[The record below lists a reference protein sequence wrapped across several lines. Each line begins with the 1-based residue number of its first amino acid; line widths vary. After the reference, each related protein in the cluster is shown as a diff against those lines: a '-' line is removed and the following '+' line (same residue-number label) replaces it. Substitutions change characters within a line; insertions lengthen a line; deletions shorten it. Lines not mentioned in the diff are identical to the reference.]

1 MGAAVLLGWALDVS
15 VLKSVLRGAVQM
27 KANTA
32 LALLLSGAVLATQGM
47 PRARFAALFASGFVG
62 LLGLLTLMEYA
73 FSWRLG
79 LDELLFL
86 DKAVAFNQAPGRMSP
101 YSALS
106 FGLLGPALIAL
117 RLGRTRMLVN
127 VSAAVVLLIGVVSL
141 LGYAWNAS
149 EMVTDMVLPPVA
161 VHTGLAFVLLGA
173 GMLLAN
179 SRQREGEQAQ
189 QQRQQRGRTRAAIEI
204 KIAAALASAML
215 VLIVGGGI
223 TYRASA
229 SFANSA
235 REVAH
240 TQEVRARLSQLYA
253 TVSDAE
259 GAQVS
264 YWQTGEREYAEQLLL
279 LAGNVRQRIDELAL
293 LVSDNLEQRRGMELL
308 RASLAQRMG
317 ELTRLASGGGPD
329 RRNLRTA
336 IEDGQRTLGS
346 LRGLTTKLDEAE
358 TKLLDQRAAQAR
370 RSRADSLMFLLLTL
384 GGASALFIYF
394 LRSIR
399 FEMLARARADERLL
413 QLNTELEGRVEERT
427 AALSDKETL
436 FRHTLDSMI
445 EGCQI
450 IDREWRYRYVNGAA
464 AAQGL
469 QPAEAL
475 VGRTMMEAY
484 PGIEH
489 TPLFER
495 MRRCMDERVAQS
507 FENQFMLPDGT
518 IGCFELSML
527 PSPEGISIFS
537 VDITQRLRA
546 EEAVRANNAEL
557 EHRVVERT
565 AELAAATEA
574 ADRANRAKSV
584 FLATMSH
591 EIRTPMNG
599 VLGMLELLALTRLD
613 AEQRGAVGVVR
624 ESGRSLLRIIDD
636 ILDFSKIEAGRL
648 EIRPEV
654 ASISQVLERTRQ
666 IYEGMAS
673 SKGLV
678 LEVMMDQRIG
688 PAHLFDPVRL
698 GQILNNLLSNALK
711 FTQQGRIT
719 VSARLLESSGSFD
732 TLRIAVSDTGI
743 GVSAEECAQLFQPFS
758 QVGLQASQQRGGT
771 GLGLV
776 ICRRLAEMMSGDIEM
791 ESEVG
796 QGTRLTLTLT
806 LPTADVR
813 ELPRQQADVGASGL
827 ALALATRRV
836 APSLEEAQRDG
847 SLVLIVDDHPTNCA
861 VLVHQLRALGYAAEC
876 AEDGEQAL
884 QAWTARR
891 PGIVIT
897 DCNMPRMS
905 GYELARAIRSAEREG
920 GLPRT
925 PVLAC
930 TANALGGEADACFAA
945 GMDGYLTKP
954 IAIDQ
959 LMAALDQWLPLPGE
973 TPIAAATASCARDAD
988 AVPVFDT
995 SVLAPLA
1002 EARTGAVEKILREYR
1017 LSTANDARDLRQL
1030 IELGDNA
1037 AIGRLAHRMCGA
1049 SQSVGAQGLASICGR
1064 IERAS
1069 HSYNWKSV
1077 ESQMSHFES
1086 ELQRLND
1093 HLDSIWATLS

>member
-32 LALLLSGAVLATQGM
+32 LALLLSGAVLAAQGM
-47 PRARFAALFASGFVG
+47 PRAHFAALLASVFVG

-106 FGLLGPALIAL
+106 FGLLGPALAAL
-117 RLGRTRMLVN
+117 RLGRARMLVN
-127 VSAAVVLLIGVVSL
+127 ASASVVLLIGIVSL

-173 GMLLAN
+173 GLLRAN
-179 SRQREGEQAQ
+179 SRQGEVEQAQ
-189 QQRQQRGRTRAAIEI
+189 QQGRTRAAIEI

-215 VLIVGGGI
+215 VLILGGGI

-264 YWQTGEREYAEQLLL
+264 YLQTGEREYADQLLL

-293 LVSDNLEQRRGMELL
+293 LVSDNPEQRRGMELL

-317 ELTRLASGGGPD
+317 ELMRLASSGGPD
-329 RRNLRTA
+329 RRDLRTA
-336 IEDGQRTLGS
+336 IEDGQRTLGT
-346 LRGLTTKLDEAE
+346 LRGMTSKLDDAE
-358 TKLLDQRAAQAR
+358 TQLLAQRAAQAR

-384 GGASALFIYF
+384 SGASALFIFF

-399 FEMLARARADERLL
+399 REMLARARADESLQ
-413 QLNTELEGRVEERT
+413 QLNAELEGRVAERT

-450 IDREWRYRYVNGAA
+450 IDRNWRYCYVNGAA

-469 QPAEAL
+469 QAADAL
-475 VGRTMMEAY
+475 VGRTMTEAY

-489 TPLFER
+489 TTLFQR
-495 MRRCMDERVAQS
+495 MRRCMDERVAES
-507 FENQFMLPDGT
+507 FENEFTLPDGST
-518 IGCFELSML
+518 GCFEISIL
-527 PSPEGISIFS
+527 PAPEGISIFS
-537 VDITQRLRA
+537 VDVTERHRA

-557 EHRVVERT
+557 EHRVTERT

-574 ADRANRAKSV
+574 AHTANRAKSV

-654 ASISQVLERTRQ
+654 ASIAQVIERTRQ

-678 LEVMMDQRIG
+678 LDVMVDPRIAA
-688 PAHLFDPVRL
+688 AHLFDPVRL

-711 FTQQGRIT
+711 FTHEGRIS
-719 VSARLLESSGSFD
+719 VGARLLESSGSFE
-732 TLRIAVSDTGI
+732 TLRITVSDTGI
-743 GVSAEECAQLFQPFS
+743 GVTAEDRAQLFQPFS
-758 QVGLQASQQRGGT
+758 QVGVPASQQRGGT
-771 GLGLV
+771 GLGLA

-791 ESEVG
+791 DSEVG
-796 QGTRLTLTLT
+796 RGTRLTLTLT
-806 LPTADVR
+806 LPTADAR
-813 ELPRQQADVGASGL
+813 ELPRRPADVGASGL
-827 ALALATRRV
+827 AMALATRRV

-847 SLVLIVDDHPTNCA
+847 TLVLVVDDHPTNCA

-884 QAWTARR
+884 QAWATRR
-891 PGIVIT
+891 PGLVIT

-905 GYELARAIRSAEREG
+905 GYDLARAIRSAEREG

-945 GMDGYLTKP
+945 GMDGHLSKP
-954 IAIDQ
+954 IAIDP
-959 LMAALDQWLPLPGE
+959 LMTALDQWLPLPGE
-973 TPIAAATASCARDAD
+973 KLITTQPSSSGSNSSDDT
-988 AVPVFDT
+988 VPVFDT

-1002 EARTGAVEKILREYR
+1002 EARAGTVERILREYR
-1017 LSTANDARDLRQL
+1017 LSTANDARELR
-1030 IELGDNA
+1030 ELVASGDTA
-1037 AIGRLAHRMCGA
+1037 AIGQLAHRLRGA
-1049 SQSVGAQGLASICGR
+1049 AQSVGALGLASICDR

-1086 ELQRLND
+1086 ELQRLNE